1 MNNRVGYSW
10 IAVGLMF
17 LSWCHAKP
25 EADGKCEPQDAVEA
39 QPSPLLHDERA
50 GRHDDA

>member
-17 LSWCHAKP
+17 LSGCHAKP

-39 QPSPLLHDERA
+39 QLSPLLHD
-50 GRHDDA
+50 